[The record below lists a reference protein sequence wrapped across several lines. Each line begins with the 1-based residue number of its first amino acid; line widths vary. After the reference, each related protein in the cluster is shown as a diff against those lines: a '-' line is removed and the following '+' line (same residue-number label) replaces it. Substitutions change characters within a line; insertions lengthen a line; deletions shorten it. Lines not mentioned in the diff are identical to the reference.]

1 MTKIE
6 LGLGLETWS
15 SRHAELPIDWIR
27 RAEALGFHSVWSA
40 EAYGADA
47 LVPLAHVAAHTRRIG
62 LATGL
67 LQVSARPAVT
77 AAMSL
82 ATLARLAPGRAIIAG
97 LGVSGPQV
105 VEGWYGQPWGR
116 PLTRLREYVEVMRL
130 AWARQGPVGFDG
142 REIQLPYRG
151 PGASGLGKPLKPI
164 LHAPPGI
171 EIWPAGGGPRAVAQA
186 AEIGDGWLPMGFRP
200 GMMSTYRR
208 ELEAG
213 LARRADGM
221 TFERFKIWPIL
232 PVVLARDVRAA
243 LDALKPGIALLVGGY
258 GAKEKNFHVQQM
270 ARCGFA
276 EEAERIQALWLAG
289 HRDEAIR
296 AVPDDYPDSTRLI
309 GPTARIRERWLP
321 WSRAGATGYTIY
333 TQSLEALELMAEL
346 AGTRDDACAV

>member
-1 MTKIE
+1 ME

-15 SRHAELPIDWIR
+15 SRTAELPLEQVR

-47 LVPLAHVAAHTRRIG
+47 LIPLATIAARTERIA

-82 ATLARLAPGRAIIAG
+82 ATLARLAPGRKIIAG

-116 PLTRLREYVEVMRL
+116 PLTRLREYVAVMRQAL
-130 AWARQGPVGFDG
+130 AREGPVALDG
-142 REIQLPYRG
+142 REIQLPYHG

-186 AEIGDGWLPMGFRP
+186 AEIGDGWLPMGFLP
-200 GMMSTYRR
+200 ELMATYRPQ
-208 ELEAG
+208 LEQG
-213 LARRADGM
+213 LARRHDGM
-221 TFERFKIWPIL
+221 TLERFKIWPIL
-232 PVVLARDVRAA
+232 PVVLADDVRAT

-276 EEAERIQALWLAG
+276 EAADRIQALWLAG
-289 HRDEAIR
+289 RREEAIR
-296 AVPDDYPDSTRLI
+296 AVPDEYPDSTRLI
-309 GPTARIRERWLP
+309 GPAARIRERFAP
-321 WSRAGATGYTIY
+321 WSRAAVTGYTIY
-333 TQSLEALELMAEL
+333 TQSLAGLELMAEL
-346 AGTRDDACAV
+346 AGTRDRG

>member
-1 MTKIE
+1 MIE

-15 SRHAELPIDWIR
+15 SRTAEIPLDWIR

-47 LVPLAHVAAHTRRIG
+47 LLPLAHVAAHTRRIG

-82 ATLARLAPGRAIIAG
+82 ATLARLAPGRRIIAG

-105 VEGWYGQPWGR
+105 VEGWYGQPWAR
-116 PLTRLREYVEVMRL
+116 PLTRLREYVEVMRQAL
-130 AWARQGPVGFDG
+130 AREGAVAYAG
-142 REIQLPYRG
+142 REIRLPYHG

-171 EIWPAGGGPRAVAQA
+171 EIWPAGGGPKAVAQA
-186 AEIGDGWLPMGFRP
+186 AELGEGWLPMGFRP
-200 GMMSTYRR
+200 GLMETYRPQ
-208 ELEAG
+208 LEAG
-213 LARRADGM
+213 FARRRDGM
-221 TFERFKIWPIL
+221 TLERFKIWPIL
-232 PVVLARDVRAA
+232 PVVLADDVRSAIE
-243 LDALKPGIALLVGGY
+243 ALKPNIAMLVGGY

-270 ARCGFA
+270 ARCGFPD
-276 EEAERIQALWLAG
+276 EAERIQALWLAG
-289 HRDEAIR
+289 RRDEAVR

-309 GPTARIRERWLP
+309 GPAARIRERWQP

-333 TQSLEALELMAEL
+333 TQSPEALDLMAEL
-346 AGTRDDACAV
+346 AGTRDRADRTG